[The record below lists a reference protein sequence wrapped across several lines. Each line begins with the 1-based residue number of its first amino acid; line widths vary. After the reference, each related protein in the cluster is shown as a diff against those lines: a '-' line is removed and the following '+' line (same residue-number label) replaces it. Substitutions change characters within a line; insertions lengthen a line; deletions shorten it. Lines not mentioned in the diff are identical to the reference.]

1 MAVGVNEV
9 GVAVG
14 LKVLG
19 ALEGADVGTV
29 GFAVGL
35 KVLGALVGA
44 DVGDNG
50 RQHEIALGGGQLLT
64 RLGAATSAAGQL
76 LDEHTPIV
84 VG

>member
-1 MAVGVNEV
+1 MAVGVNEGMF

-19 ALEGADVGTV
+19 ELEGADVG
-29 GFAVGL
+29 
-35 KVLGALVGA
+35 
-44 DVGDNG
+44 DSG

-64 RLGAATSAAGQL
+64 RLGALISAVGQL

>member
-1 MAVGVNEV
+1 MLTEV
-9 GVAVG
+9 GMTVGTTVG
-14 LKVLG
+14 LDEGILG
-19 ALEGADVGTV
+19 ALEGT
-29 GFAVGL
+29 
-35 KVLGALVGA
+35 
-44 DVGDNG
+44 DVGDSG